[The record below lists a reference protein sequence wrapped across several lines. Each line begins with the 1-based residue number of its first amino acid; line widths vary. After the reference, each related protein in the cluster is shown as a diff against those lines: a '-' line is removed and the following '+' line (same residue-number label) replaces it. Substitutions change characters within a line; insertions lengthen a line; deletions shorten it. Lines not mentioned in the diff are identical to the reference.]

1 MKVWKK
7 LPDRLMA
14 ILSDD
19 VTDELSAAVQRISG
33 SPLAERQARS
43 KDLGETMVIAHA
55 AVAAESGVDVI
66 VLIDEGPGTRQ
77 AAQEA
82 RRLDR
87 MRGGRGQAVG
97 SIRLATTKTVLER
110 GVQKRLI
117 ADRGELRRI
126 YDALRALDDGLPPI
140 SHTGLLSG
148 ELWNSR

>member
-87 MRGGRGQAVG
+87 MRGGEGRLSVPSG
-97 SIRLATTKTVLER
+97 SPPPRLF
-110 GVQKRLI
+110 
-117 ADRGELRRI
+117 
-126 YDALRALDDGLPPI
+126 
-140 SHTGLLSG
+140 SSG
-148 ELWNSR
+148 ECRRG

>member
-87 MRGGRGQAVG
+87 MRGARAGCRFHPARHHQDCSRAG
-97 SIRLATTKTVLER
+97 SAE
-110 GVQKRLI
+110 G
-117 ADRGELRRI
+117 ADR
-126 YDALRALDDGLPPI
+126 
-140 SHTGLLSG
+140 
-148 ELWNSR
+148 